1 MQLLKWKKL
10 FTDNDNLID
19 CDKSFDGSWQKEVT
33 CQRMVL
39 YQVFEKTNEKVLDF
53 VVFINW
59 ESEKDTRVRAVLFL
73 FFIRVFFHGHWQ
85 LTEQQGKGGDHLLFH
100 STNSTCSR
108 TCRYLFVIFYVRW
121 LSHIFNHNAFIY
133 QTATQWDLPPYRIT
147 IWLIDW
153 CCNVDFRL
161 LACWFDFRFCYNY
174 FTWEPGVLEL
184 ASTIILV
191 LQANRLTKCASN
203 ITAQIMKSRVA
214 RCNCHVMFKYL
225 IGK

>member
-73 FFIRVFFHGHWQ
+73 FSIRVFFHGHWQ

-147 IWLIDW
+147 IWLIDDVILIFVCLHVELILGFVTAVW
-153 CCNVDFRL
+153 HEKPVDSNSHRL
-161 LACWFDFRFCYNY
+161 SSLCYKR
-174 FTWEPGVLEL
+174 TD
-184 ASTIILV
+184 
-191 LQANRLTKCASN
+191 
-203 ITAQIMKSRVA
+203 
-214 RCNCHVMFKYL
+214 
-225 IGK
+225 